1 MTASTFL
8 VSRNIGVMTTAPP
21 PSAARNMLTTEDDR
35 FITQDAVSEI
45 MCDEVRE
52 IRNDFT
58 HCNATWIHAQI
69 D

>member
-1 MTASTFL
+1 
-8 VSRNIGVMTTAPP
+8 MTTAPP